1 MTLKMSTCCTSLPWK
16 WLNAIAIV
24 LTSAN
29 VLAKAY
35 LYMKPRATNSLG
47 LMSVRAVLLAHV
59 QLLFLIL
66 RDAILCNLACWLLA
80 LAKGLGAILL
90 YNTQQPL
97 RRSHNPYLKE
107 VHENGGDRLTTSS
120 RLLLALYNVCAQ
132 PELATHNIRRHSVG
146 AKGAQTPLEGWSTNT
161 QLFVMCAG
169 GAENNSPAH

>member
-35 LYMKPRATNSLG
+35 LHMKPRATNSPG
-47 LMSVRAVLLAHV
+47 LMSVRAVLLALV

-90 YNTQQPL
+90 YHTQQPL
-97 RRSHNPYLKE
+97 RLSLIPHLTE
-107 VHENGGDRLTTSS
+107 VHENGVDRLRTSS
-120 RLLLALYNVCAQ
+120 KLLLALYNACAQ
-132 PELATHNIRRHSVG
+132 LEQATHNIRRHSVG
-146 AKGAQTPLEGWSTNT
+146 A
-161 QLFVMCAG
+161 
-169 GAENNSPAH
+169 